1 MASARGDTKPC
12 THAECAGTMQFGR
25 EPTRQVGTAM
35 AGDGARGWVCS
46 QSPSHFRLASERERG
61 GAAVSSA
68 PRARWEDD
76 GGSTAAKRST
86 DSRP

>member
-12 THAECAGTMQFGR
+12 THAACAGTMQFGR
-25 EPTRQVGTAM
+25 EPARQVTSAM

-46 QSPSHFRLASERERG
+46 EEPSHFRLASEREWG
-61 GAAVSSA
+61 GAPAPSA

-76 GGSTAAKRST
+76 GGSTAKKLATGSRS
-86 DSRP
+86 